1 MFVHQKNVSSVH
13 GTAALR
19 RPRCLTGGPLLT
31 ESPDKVPSARVAR
44 TWLDCALAPYRVGS
58 VTSRTTSFDTI
69 IFVHLV
75 LHVRSLRR
83 CACLI
88 SILRV
93 LVIKCLADVM
103 DPPRHVFVRR
113 PRSQQLLFWTYYVR
127 ALGQSALQS
136 LCHLAFSL
144 APGFSVNTW

>member
-1 MFVHQKNVSSVH
+1 M
-13 GTAALR
+13 
-19 RPRCLTGGPLLT
+19 
-31 ESPDKVPSARVAR
+31 
-44 TWLDCALAPYRVGS
+44 
-58 VTSRTTSFDTI
+58 
-69 IFVHLV
+69 HLV
-75 LHVRSLRR
+75 LHVRSLRG

-144 APGFSVNTW
+144 APGFSVNT